1 MPSDFALPDLGEGI
15 EEADVLKI
23 YVKEGDSLTVDQPVM
38 EIETDKA
45 TLDVPSGIA
54 GTITG
59 LHVAEG
65 QTITPGTVLI
75 TVLEGAGAES
85 GDAPPAAAPS
95 PPAAPPVTPA
105 APPATTPA
113 APPATP
119 ADPPRVASTPPPDR
133 EAPASMPEDLTQ
145 RAVFASPSVRRF
157 AREIGV
163 DVRAVAGSGPAGRIS
178 QDDVKRFAR
187 AAGGAPA
194 PVPSGAPAPPPPL
207 PDFSRWGPIER
218 EPLSRFRR
226 TVARNMSLAWE
237 QIPAVTLHHTAD
249 VTDLETMRQRYKQA
263 AIDAGGRLT
272 VTAIL
277 LKVVASALRAHPR
290 VNASYDAEAQELVLK
305 DYIHIGVAVD
315 TDRGL
320 VVPVIRDADRKNII
334 QLGVELTELSAKAR
348 DNELTIEE
356 MRGSSF
362 TVTNLGRPG
371 DGALHAHHPV
381 AERRHPGDRA
391 GGDGAR
397 LRRGLRRHRRL
408 LGAPPAD
415 AALPQL
421 RPSRAGRRRR
431 RPLHDLD
438 HGRRP
443 AAADAGAGG
452 LRWLSR
458 PTREAGGWPSSGRDR
473 AATRPRSTPPSAAS
487 T

>member
-1 MPSDFALPDLGEGI
+1 MC
-15 EEADVLKI
+15 
-23 YVKEGDSLTVDQPVM
+23 
-38 EIETDKA
+38 
-45 TLDVPSGIA
+45 
-54 GTITG
+54 
-59 LHVAEG
+59 
-65 QTITPGTVLI
+65 
-75 TVLEGAGAES
+75 
-85 GDAPPAAAPS
+85 APS
-95 PPAAPPVTPA
+95 PAAVPPGASRKTTSSASRAPP
-105 APPATTPA
+105 
-113 APPATP
+113 
-119 ADPPRVASTPPPDR
+119 RS
-133 EAPASMPEDLTQ
+133 APAS
-145 RAVFASPSVRRF
+145 
-157 AREIGV
+157 
-163 DVRAVAGSGPAGRIS
+163 
-178 QDDVKRFAR
+178 
-187 AAGGAPA
+187 
-194 PVPSGAPAPPPPL
+194 VPSGAPAPPPPL

-290 VNASYDAEAQELVLK
+290 VNASFDAEAQELVLK
-305 DYIHIGVAVD
+305 QYIHIGVAVD

-362 TVTNLGRPG
+362 TVTNLGGLGTGHFTPIIQW
-371 DGALHAHHPV
+371 PNV
-381 AERRHPGDRA
+381 AILAIGRA
-391 GGDGAR
+391 ETSSPSSSKIPATPAA
-397 LRRGLRRHRRL
+397 L

-415 AALPQL
+415 AALLQL

-452 LRWLSR
+452 LRWPLH
-458 PTREAGGWPSSGRDR
+458 PTREASGWPSSARGP

>member
-45 TLDVPSGIA
+45 TLDVPSGVA

-75 TVLEGAGAES
+75 TVLEGVGAEPE
-85 GDAPPAAAPS
+85 GGAAAV
-95 PPAAPPVTPA
+95 AAPPPA
-105 APPATTPA
+105 VVPRPTAVAPPPSAG
-113 APPATP
+113 PPG
-119 ADPPRVASTPPPDR
+119 VASTPLPDPGG
-133 EAPASMPEDLTQ
+133 PASVPEDVTQ
-145 RAVFASPSVRRF
+145 RAVFASPSVRKF
-157 AREIGV
+157 ARQIGV
-163 DVRAVAGSGPAGRIS
+163 DVRAVAGSGPAGRIAEA
-178 QDDVKRFAR
+178 DVKRFAR
-187 AAGGAPA
+187 AERSALPS
-194 PVPSGAPAPPPPL
+194 VPSGAPAPPPPL

-290 VNASYDAEAQELVLK
+290 VNASFDAEAQELVLK
-305 DYIHIGVAVD
+305 QYIHIGVAVD

-334 QLGVELTELSAKAR
+334 QLGVELTEVSVKAR

-362 TVTNLGRPG
+362 TVTNLGGLGTGHFTPIIQWPNVAILAIGRAERVAVFAESPG
-371 DGALHAHHPV
+371 DSTEGSWEPRLQMPLSLSFDHRV
-381 AERRHPGDRA
+381 L
-391 GGDGAR
+391 DG
-397 LRRGLRRHRRL
+397 
-408 LGAPPAD
+408 AD
-415 AALPQL
+415 AARFMTWVTDAVRQ
-421 RPSRAGRRRR
+421 
-431 RPLHDLD
+431 PLMLALE
-438 HGRRP
+438 G
-443 AAADAGAGG
+443 
-452 LRWLSR
+452 
-458 PTREAGGWPSSGRDR
+458 
-473 AATRPRSTPPSAAS
+473 
-487 T
+487 

>member
-23 YVKEGDSLTVDQPVM
+23 YVKEGDTLTVDQPVM

-45 TLDVPSGIA
+45 TLDVPSGVA

-75 TVLEGAGAES
+75 TVLEGAGAEPE
-85 GDAPPAAAPS
+85 GGAAAVVPRPTAVVPRPTTVAPPPSAGPPSVAPT
-95 PPAAPPVTPA
+95 VI
-105 APPATTPA
+105 
-113 APPATP
+113 
-119 ADPPRVASTPPPDR
+119 PDR
-133 EAPASMPEDLTQ
+133 GGPASVPEDVTQ

-163 DVRAVAGSGPAGRIS
+163 DVRGVAGSGPAGRIS

-187 AAGGAPA
+187 AERSAPA
-194 PVPSGAPAPPPPL
+194 SVPSGAPAPPPPL

-362 TVTNLGRPG
+362 TVTNLGGLGTGHFTPIIQWPNVAILAIGRAETVPVFVEGSG
-371 DGALHAHHPV
+371 D
-381 AERRHPGDRA
+381 A
-391 GGDGAR
+391 GGSWEPRLHMPLSFSFDHRVLDG
-397 LRRGLRRHRRL
+397 
-408 LGAPPAD
+408 AD
-415 AALPQL
+415 AARFMTWVTDAVRQ
-421 RPSRAGRRRR
+421 
-431 RPLHDLD
+431 PLMLALE
-438 HGRRP
+438 G
-443 AAADAGAGG
+443 
-452 LRWLSR
+452 
-458 PTREAGGWPSSGRDR
+458 
-473 AATRPRSTPPSAAS
+473 
-487 T
+487 

>member
-45 TLDVPSGIA
+45 TLDVPSGVA

-75 TVLEGAGAES
+75 TVLEGAGAEP
-85 GDAPPAAAPS
+85 GGA
-95 PPAAPPVTPA
+95 PPAAPPEPSAVPPPTAAAPPPTAAGPPATPA
-105 APPATTPA
+105 APPAA
-113 APPATP
+113 AA
-119 ADPPRVASTPPPDR
+119 TPPPDR
-133 EAPASMPEDLTQ
+133 EAPASMPEDVTQ

-157 AREIGV
+157 ARQIGV

-178 QDDVKRFAR
+178 EADVKRFAR
-187 AAGGAPA
+187 AERSAPA
-194 PVPSGAPAPPPPL
+194 SVPSGAPAPPPPL

-362 TVTNLGRPG
+362 TVTNLGGLGTGHFTPIIQWPNVAILAIGRAERVAVFAEDPG
-371 DGALHAHHPV
+371 DA
-381 AERRHPGDRA
+381 A
-391 GGDGAR
+391 GGSWEPRLQMPLSLSFDHRVLDG
-397 LRRGLRRHRRL
+397 
-408 LGAPPAD
+408 AD
-415 AALPQL
+415 AARFMTWVTDAVRQ
-421 RPSRAGRRRR
+421 
-431 RPLHDLD
+431 PLMLALE
-438 HGRRP
+438 G
-443 AAADAGAGG
+443 
-452 LRWLSR
+452 
-458 PTREAGGWPSSGRDR
+458 
-473 AATRPRSTPPSAAS
+473 
-487 T
+487 

>member
-15 EEADVLKI
+15 DEADILKI

-45 TLDVPSGIA
+45 TLDVPSGVA
-54 GTITG
+54 GTITS

-85 GDAPPAAAPS
+85 GGA
-95 PPAAPPVTPA
+95 PPAAPPPPSA
-105 APPATTPA
+105 APPATSA
-113 APPATP
+113 APPP
-119 ADPPRVASTPPPDR
+119 APAGPPPAPAGPPRAAAAPLPDPGG
-133 EAPASMPEDLTQ
+133 PASVPEDVTQ
-145 RAVFASPSVRRF
+145 RAVFASPSVRKF
-157 AREIGV
+157 ARQIGV
-163 DVRAVAGSGPAGRIS
+163 DVRAVTGSGPAGRIAEE
-178 QDDVKRFAR
+178 DVKRFAR
-187 AAGGAPA
+187 AERSAPA
-194 PVPSGAPAPPPPL
+194 SVPSGAPAPPPPL

-272 VTAIL
+272 ITAIL

-290 VNASYDAEAQELVLK
+290 VNASFDAEAQELVLK
-305 DYIHIGVAVD
+305 QYIHIGVAVD

-334 QLGVELTELSAKAR
+334 QLGVELTEVSAKAR
-348 DNELTIEE
+348 DNDLTIEE

-362 TVTNLGRPG
+362 TVTNLGGLGTGHFTPIIQWPNVAILAIGRAETVPVFVEGSG
-371 DGALHAHHPV
+371 D
-381 AERRHPGDRA
+381 A
-391 GGDGAR
+391 GGSWEPRLHMPLSFSFDHRVLDG
-397 LRRGLRRHRRL
+397 
-408 LGAPPAD
+408 AD
-415 AALPQL
+415 AARFMTWITDAARQ
-421 RPSRAGRRRR
+421 
-431 RPLHDLD
+431 PLMLALE
-438 HGRRP
+438 G
-443 AAADAGAGG
+443 
-452 LRWLSR
+452 
-458 PTREAGGWPSSGRDR
+458 
-473 AATRPRSTPPSAAS
+473 
-487 T
+487 